1 MRTKGH
7 GTEQI
12 SMYTCG
18 PTVDHSRF
26 IFSHKKRSNRLA
38 QGQTSHPH
46 SPANQEQRQEEELQH
61 CEVRRMEVGG
71 WGCGEQRKRL
81 EEERKKGPNVTTCF
95 PPPTLRS
102 GSTWILRLIT
112 ATCQGLNT
120 TCYSSECQMTG
131 FSLSLSFSHSL
142 SLTHTHMRACTQTA
156 CNKKQLDLLGCAAGQ
171 TGPFIT
177 L

>member
-1 MRTKGH
+1 MGSSFDLSYFLTPAARREPSMRTKGH

-61 CEVRRMEVGG
+61 CEVGRMEVEDVVNKERG
-71 WGCGEQRKRL
+71 WRKRG
-81 EEERKKGPNVTTCF
+81 RKAQMSQPASLR
-95 PPPTLRS
+95 PRSTL
-102 GSTWILRLIT
+102 
-112 ATCQGLNT
+112 AAPEFCV
-120 TCYSSECQMTG
+120 SS
-131 FSLSLSFSHSL
+131 
-142 SLTHTHMRACTQTA
+142 
-156 CNKKQLDLLGCAAGQ
+156 QLPARD
-171 TGPFIT
+171 
-177 L
+177 